1 MADTED
7 RMDLV
12 RIHAVAAMLQRTFG
26 SAALPLPMLD
36 GLATRTVFYTLR
48 HVCERAGNAAHHKR
62 DLAELTYTMD
72 LPEPGR
78 LTPTNSPLLSYNTT
92 DCRQAGKARPVTVHS
107 TSDHLNITSSVK
119 RNQRA
124 KDAMITTPLPMRGR
138 PS

>member
-1 MADTED
+1 
-7 RMDLV
+7 MDLV

-92 DCRQAGKARPVTVHS
+92 DCRQTRETEADKFNRAFVLGSLESNNVSGVRP
-107 TSDHLNITSSVK
+107 
-119 RNQRA
+119 RA
-124 KDAMITTPLPMRGR
+124 KDALISGHHP
-138 PS
+138 